1 MSAPRIG
8 QLWLWRKL
16 PPMLFTY
23 TEDGWMFLYADLIQI
38 HDLIQMAE
46 RLGHR
51 VWKRK
56 TKPPGAR
63 RYVNPGEE

>member
-1 MSAPRIG
+1 MKPKIG

-16 PPMLFTY
+16 PPMMFTY
-23 TEDGWMFLYADLIQI
+23 TEDGWMYLYADIV
-38 HDLIQMAE
+38 QMLSLMETAK
-46 RLGHR
+46 LAGDR

-63 RYVNPGEE
+63 RYV